1 MPPEHSSSA
10 LAPRAAWSRADQLL
24 RWLPPL
30 LLTALAIWMARAGH
44 NQPVFLGMNA
54 AAQSVPDGV
63 WSAVTI
69 MGTGACSYAL
79 LAPTLLRMPRLMAA
93 ALFTGLFAGI
103 FTHAIKPILRMPR
116 PAGVLSPDQIHVIG
130 EVLRSNSF
138 PSGHSV
144 TAFAFAAMLIFFSRR
159 PLLVAAIA
167 LPLAALVAF
176 SRIAVGAHWPLD
188 TLAGAAGGWISG
200 MAGEWCSRRWSVWTR
215 KPWRLFFAIAMI
227 GLGIGLIGND
237 LGYPQAVWLQYLL
250 AALAILGG
258 LYAFA
263 QTLRLRSAA

>member
-1 MPPEHSSSA
+1 MPPEHPSSA
-10 LAPRAAWSRADQLL
+10 LAPRAASLRAELIL

-30 LLTALAIWMARAGH
+30 LLVTLALWMAQAGH

-54 AAQSVPDGV
+54 AAQSVPEAV

-69 MGTGACSYAL
+69 LGTGACAYAL
-79 LAPTLLRMPRLMAA
+79 LAPTLVRMPRLMAA

-103 FTHAIKPILRMPR
+103 FTHAIKPILKMPR
-116 PAGVLSPDQIHVIG
+116 PAGVLAPDQIHVIG

-144 TAFAFAAMLIFFSRR
+144 TAFAFAAMLIFFARR
-159 PLLVAAIA
+159 PLLVAAIV
-167 LPLAALVAF
+167 LPLASLVAF

-188 TLAGAAGGWISG
+188 TLAGAAGGWLSG
-200 MAGEWCSRRWSVWTR
+200 MAGEWCSRRWSVWDR
-215 KPWRLFFAIAMI
+215 KPWRIFFAVAMI
-227 GLGIGLIGND
+227 GLGIGLVGND

-250 AALAILGG
+250 AALAVVGG
-258 LYAFA
+258 LYALV
-263 QTLRLRSAA
+263 QTLRMRGAP